1 MSKCHNALG
10 GYACYWCIDICSSS
24 ILCKVHVTI
33 YQYLEMGLQNFVEYQ
48 VCAITVG
55 IVGDLSRALEDKIL
69 PFCNGIL
76 TQLLK
81 DLSSKQE
88 RAQTHCRGLFLYR
101 SG

>member
-1 MSKCHNALG
+1 MHEEVMLAIGALTYAARPNFAKYMSQF
-10 GYACYWCIDICSSS
+10 
-24 ILCKVHVTI
+24 